1 MVREL
6 EYPFDSEYLLK
17 KKRSIKKQ
25 LCRELDES
33 TVIDKKIAILGGST
47 TSAIKEMLELFLL
60 QQGIRASF
68 YESEYNRYYEDAM
81 FPGDELLAFH
91 PDIVFLHT
99 TNRNILRFP
108 SVSDDEEA
116 IEKMLES
123 ELKRFEAMWEQLR
136 NRYHCTIIQN
146 NFEYPD
152 YRLLGNLDQS
162 DIHGR
167 VNYILRLNEKWNAY
181 ARAHDD
187 FLVHDIHYLSSLY
200 GLDKWADPFYWYMY
214 KYALSVPAIPD
225 FAYHLARIIK
235 ALLGRNKKALALDL
249 DNTLWGGVVGEDGAE
264 NLELGQ
270 ETPAGQAYQAFQLYL
285 KEYKELGVLLTVD
298 SKNDMDNALAGLNHE
313 AGILKPDDFL
323 AIQANWEPKDH
334 NLAALA
340 GELFI
345 LPESFVFVDDNP
357 AERQIVR
364 ASIPGAG
371 IAEMEKP
378 EHYIRSLDR
387 AGYFE
392 FVSLSEDDRNR
403 TRMYEENKK
412 RSQLKASFADYHD
425 YLISLEMRARI
436 AAFEPVYLARIAQLT
451 NKSNQFNLTTRRY
464 TQSEI
469 EKTAADTSC
478 ITLYGKLEDRFGDN
492 GVVSVVIGEQKG
504 DVLHIVLW
512 LMSCRVLKR
521 NMEYA
526 MMDELIARAKNKGI
540 HEIAG
545 YYYKTAKNDMVKD
558 FYELLGFDKIDENP
572 AGDKFYRYRI
582 PEVYQNKCDVIK
594 IVK

>member
-235 ALLGRNKKALALDL
+235 ALLGRNKKALVGRGCRRGWRRKSGARTG
-249 DNTLWGGVVGEDGAE
+249 NTC
-264 NLELGQ
+264 
-270 ETPAGQAYQAFQLYL
+270 
-285 KEYKELGVLLTVD
+285 
-298 SKNDMDNALAGLNHE
+298 
-313 AGILKPDDFL
+313 
-323 AIQANWEPKDH
+323 
-334 NLAALA
+334 
-340 GELFI
+340 
-345 LPESFVFVDDNP
+345 
-357 AERQIVR
+357 
-364 ASIPGAG
+364 
-371 IAEMEKP
+371 
-378 EHYIRSLDR
+378 R
-387 AGYFE
+387 AGVSGIPALFE
-392 FVSLSEDDRNR
+392 
-403 TRMYEENKK
+403 
-412 RSQLKASFADYHD
+412 
-425 YLISLEMRARI
+425 
-436 AAFEPVYLARIAQLT
+436 
-451 NKSNQFNLTTRRY
+451 
-464 TQSEI
+464 
-469 EKTAADTSC
+469 
-478 ITLYGKLEDRFGDN
+478 
-492 GVVSVVIGEQKG
+492 
-504 DVLHIVLW
+504 
-512 LMSCRVLKR
+512 RV
-521 NMEYA
+521 
-526 MMDELIARAKNKGI
+526 
-540 HEIAG
+540 
-545 YYYKTAKNDMVKD
+545 
-558 FYELLGFDKIDENP
+558 
-572 AGDKFYRYRI
+572 
-582 PEVYQNKCDVIK
+582 
-594 IVK
+594 